1 MQKGSPKRHN
11 QSFLAAREQDLIR
24 WILPRI
30 PAAVNSLRLTTIGLC
45 GSLLAAVALI
55 GCNWSY
61 FWLPLV
67 ALGVALNWFGD
78 SLDGSLAR
86 YRQEERPRFGF
97 LVDHTCDLLS
107 QVLIIVAFGL
117 SPFLSLVSALVVL
130 LCYLLF
136 SAYTYIRAA
145 TQHVHQMAYIGV
157 GATEFRILMIAWSL
171 IGAVSG
177 LREPL
182 VNGLS
187 TIDLT
192 IATLAV
198 GALIG
203 LVHKAIVDAKEIAR
217 DESAALA
224 EVAAAA
230 AATAAVETPAAQE
243 CVGLTAAP
251 VRIDAIAG

>member
-1 MQKGSPKRHN
+1 MSNGSPKRYN
-11 QSFLAAREQDLIR
+11 RSFLAAREQDLIR
-24 WILPRI
+24 WILPQI
-30 PAAVNSLRLTTIGLC
+30 PRAVNSLHLTIIGLV
-45 GSLLAAVALI
+45 GSLLTAVALI
-55 GCNWSY
+55 GCNWSF

-67 ALGVALNWFGD
+67 TLGVGLNWFGD

-145 TQHVHQMAYIGV
+145 TQHIHQMAYIGV

-177 LREPL
+177 LHEPL

-192 IATLAV
+192 ILTLGDTGCSHGRRFRNARRRRN
-198 GALIG
+198 GRRAECLGLIAG
-203 LVHKAIVDAKEIAR
+203 REIAPVPDWAKHR
-217 DESAALA
+217 LTRRHGSTWR
-224 EVAAAA
+224 VA
-230 AATAAVETPAAQE
+230 PPI
-243 CVGLTAAP
+243 CG
-251 VRIDAIAG
+251 